1 AFGRVRVTSQ
11 VTREATNLSFG
22 VLHFGDHNLNGGVRE
37 YHGQEAYQALI
48 KEVSAAFARADLP
61 EIIRLLDRHFGG
73 ITYSLRTLF
82 KDEQRH
88 ILDPIISTTM
98 REAEAEYR
106 QIYENH
112 APLMQYLLDLG
123 APLPSVFTLA
133 AEVVINSELRRAI
146 RTETPDTGNINQLLE
161 DAQRWHVK
169 LDTEGITYGLKGVF
183 DRLMERFRA
192 NPGDDA
198 TMRRIE
204 ALADL
209 VQQHKLPVD
218 VWTVQNVYW
227 DLRHQVYPE
236 FRRRAGQGDANA
248 RTWITRFAA
257 LGEKFWIS
265 APD

>member
-1 AFGRVRVTSQ
+1 VRVTSK

-37 YHGQEAYQALI
+37 YHGQDAYQALI

-82 KDEQRH
+82 RDEQRR
-88 ILDPIISTTM
+88 ILEPIINTTM
-98 REAEAEYR
+98 REAEAENR
-106 QIYENH
+106 QIYEHH
-112 APLMQYLLDLG
+112 APLMHYLLDLG
-123 APLPSVFTLA
+123 VPLPSVFTLS
-133 AEVVINSELRRAI
+133 AEVVINSDLRRVI
-146 RTETPDTGNINQLLE
+146 RSETPDVGTINQLLE

-183 DRLMERFRA
+183 DRLMDRFRTS
-192 NPGDDA
+192 PGDES
-198 TMRRIE
+198 TLRRIE
-204 ALADL
+204 GLADL

-218 VWTVQNVYW
+218 LWKVQNVYW
-227 DLRHQVYPE
+227 DLRHEVYPDLQL
-236 FRRRAGQGDANA
+236 RADAGDPNA
-248 RTWITRFAA
+248 RTWINRFAA

-265 APD
+265 APG